1 MFTAISL
8 TGRVT
13 ADLEPQNSQNGTPY
27 VQFYVAVNKGY
38 GEHQHPNFY
47 QCVLFGKAVE
57 RAVNAGVQKG
67 SLLFIAG
74 DLDLVEYTGNQTGT
88 KEPYPRSRYM
98 NGITFPPARK
108 RMMPAQEIRNPPTLR
123 RGLYPYLQRI
133 AGKTACRTTK
143 HRHCG
148 QKRDYSQEEI
158 RL

>member
-57 RAVNAGVQKG
+57 RAINAGVQKG
-67 SLLFIAG
+67 SLLFITG
-74 DLDLVEYTGNQTGT
+74 DLDLVEYIRKSDGHKGTIPKITVYEWNYIPTGRKTDDAGT
-88 KEPYPRSRYM
+88 AAVEAETLPEGYPGR
-98 NGITFPPARK
+98 GHPA
-108 RMMPAQEIRNPPTLR
+108 
-123 RGLYPYLQRI
+123 
-133 AGKTACRTTK
+133 
-143 HRHCG
+143 HCG
-148 QKRDYSQEEI
+148 G
-158 RL
+158 

>member
-57 RAVNAGVQKG
+57 RAINAGVQKG
-67 SLLFIAG
+67 SLLFITG
-74 DLDLVEYTGNQTGT
+74 DLDLVEYTWKSDGHKGTIPKITVYEWNYIPTGKKT
-88 KEPYPRSRYM
+88 DDAGTAAVEAETLPEGYPGR
-98 NGITFPPARK
+98 GHPA
-108 RMMPAQEIRNPPTLR
+108 
-123 RGLYPYLQRI
+123 
-133 AGKTACRTTK
+133 
-143 HRHCG
+143 HCG
-148 QKRDYSQEEI
+148 G
-158 RL
+158 

>member
-57 RAVNAGVQKG
+57 RAINAGVQKG
-67 SLLFIAG
+67 SLLFITG
-74 DLDLVEYTGNQTGT
+74 DLDLVEYTRKSDGH
-88 KEPYPRSRYM
+88 RSRYM

-123 RGLYPYLQRI
+123 RGSYPYLQRT

>member
-74 DLDLVEYTGNQTGT
+74 DLDLVEYTRKSDGHKGT
-88 KEPYPRSRYM
+88 IPK
-98 NGITFPPARK
+98 ITV
-108 RMMPAQEIRNPPTLR
+108 
-123 RGLYPYLQRI
+123 Y
-133 AGKTACRTTK
+133 
-143 HRHCG
+143 
-148 QKRDYSQEEI
+148 
-158 RL
+158 